1 MLDNV
6 TLELDHLEKGKT
18 EAERDSGT
26 CPLACINFIRSR
38 LTFESFS
45 DESKDVDLVS
55 QEILIS
61 DTRFEGK
68 LTIEVEENKI
78 RMFEEG
84 VRQKLLCCLLF
95 YSDLN
100 AR

>member
-1 MLDNV
+1 MLLLHTSSTPHQVWPTADVWTTFSITLILDNV

-18 EAERDSGT
+18 ESGEDEGSS
-26 CPLACINFIRSR
+26 PLACVNFIRSR

-68 LTIEVEENKI
+68 LGFEV
-78 RMFEEG
+78 
-84 VRQKLLCCLLF
+84 Q
-95 YSDLN
+95 
-100 AR
+100 